1 MLRTSNPH
9 FAEHV
14 LLTCSRWFV
23 ILACLPTQSAHV
35 MGDRKPGTLA
45 KNTCQ
50 TRTCKMLATTMGTVP
65 LLPRPRLTKRYV
77 PLEKKCKTSIQQH
90 KKQSR
95 LAMTINA
102 PTAWHMRACH
112 EHQLYS
118 KTQVE
123 YSRVRNK
130 SCSVKMACAQKRI
143 HLTVAT
149 QSLLLTA
156 RGFRRWGIVSLILT
170 YIKSFMHHLKSH
182 WNWFWVR
189 SSSCT

>member
-1 MLRTSNPH
+1 MFTYAVSPCDGRPQARHSRKKHMPNKNLQNACNHHGHSAVATVTTTH
-9 FAEHV
+9 KKI
-14 LLTCSRWFV
+14 CS
-23 ILACLPTQSAHV
+23 
-35 MGDRKPGTLA
+35 
-45 KNTCQ
+45 
-50 TRTCKMLATTMGTVP
+50 
-65 LLPRPRLTKRYV
+65 PR
-77 PLEKKCKTSIQQH
+77 KKCKTSIQQQ

-143 HLTVAT
+143 HLTVET

-156 RGFRRWGIVSLILT
+156 RGFRRWGIAILT

-182 WNWFWVR
+182 
-189 SSSCT
+189 